1 MVTPRTRLASHRF
14 LMLALAVGGLIGGTR
29 VVVEATDTDDAP
41 GSSALVSNA
50 GASPSHDPGTPMP
63 HRAPVHRSR
72 PLNVYASTEHRMSPA
87 VAGDPE
93 RIYVPNSESGSVDV
107 IDPATFRIVSHF
119 SVGSYPEHITPSW
132 NLRWLYVDNTY
143 GNALTV
149 VDPRTGRPT
158 GRTIP
163 VTDPYNLYFTPDGS
177 KAIVVAERNRRLDFR
192 DPRTWRLIKSVP
204 IPAAGPDH
212 LDFSAGGRF
221 LLVSAEF
228 GGDVFRVSTT
238 SMRVTGSLHVGGAPI
253 DVRLSP
259 DGSVFYV
266 ANQGLDG
273 VSVID
278 ARALRRVAFIP
289 TGAGAHGLAVS
300 RDARF
305 LYVSNRLAGS
315 ISEVAFASR
324 RVVATWHVGGSPDMM
339 QVSPDGRELWVS
351 NRFDG
356 TVSVIDTRTGHVIH
370 VIPVGSSPH
379 GLAFFPQP
387 GRYSLGH
394 NGVYR

>member
-1 MVTPRTRLASHRF
+1 MPTSRTRPAFHRF

-29 VVVEATDTDDAP
+29 VVVEATDTDDAL
-41 GSSALVSNA
+41 GSSALVSTA
-50 GASPSHDPGTPMP
+50 GASPSNVPSAPMP
-63 HRAPVHRSR
+63 QKAPAQRSR
-72 PLNVYASTEHRMSPA
+72 SVNVYVATEHGRSPA

-93 RIYVPNSESGSVDV
+93 RVYVPNSESGSVDV
-107 IDPATFRIVSHF
+107 IDPATFRIVAHF
-119 SVGSYPEHITPSW
+119 SVGNYPEHITPSW

-143 GNALTV
+143 GNTLTV
-149 VDPRTGRPT
+149 VDPSTGHPT
-158 GRTIP
+158 GRVIN

-177 KAIVVAERNRRLDFR
+177 RAIVVAERNRRLDFR
-192 DPRTWRLIKSVP
+192 DPMSWRLIQSVP

-212 LDFSAGGRF
+212 LDFSAGGQF

-228 GGDVFRVSTT
+228 SGDVFRVSTT
-238 SMRVTGSLHVGGAPI
+238 SMRLTGSLHVGGAPI

-259 DGSVFYV
+259 DGSAFYV
-266 ANQGLDG
+266 ANQELDG

-278 ARALRRVAFIP
+278 ARPLRQVAFIP

-356 TVSVIDTRTGHVIH
+356 TVSVIDTRTGRVIH

-387 GRYSLGH
+387 GRHSLGH

>member
-1 MVTPRTRLASHRF
+1 MPTPRARPAFHRF
-14 LMLALAVGGLIGGTR
+14 LVLALAVGGLIGGTR
-29 VVVEATDTDDAP
+29 VVVEAMDIDDAP
-41 GSSALVSNA
+41 GSSGQFPHA
-50 GASPSHDPGTPMP
+50 GLSPSHDPGSPMSP
-63 HRAPVHRSR
+63 RAPAHR
-72 PLNVYASTEHRMSPA
+72 PGPANVYASTEHGMSPA

-93 RIYVPNSESGSVDV
+93 RVYVPNSESGSVDV
-107 IDPATFRIVSHF
+107 IDPATFRVVSHF

-132 NLRWLYVDNTY
+132 NLRWLYVDDTY

-158 GRTIP
+158 GRIIP

-177 KAIVVAERNRRLDFR
+177 KAIVVAERDRRLDFR
-192 DPRTWRLIKSVP
+192 DPRSWRLIKSVP

-212 LDFSAGGRF
+212 LDFSGGGRF

-228 GGDVFRVSTT
+228 SGEVFRVSTT
-238 SMRVTGSLHVGGAPI
+238 SMKVTGSLRVGGSPI

-266 ANQGLDG
+266 ANQRLDG

-278 ARALRRVAFIP
+278 ARALRQVAFIP
-289 TGAGAHGLAVS
+289 TGTGAHGLAVS

-315 ISEVAFASR
+315 ISVVAFASR
-324 RVVATWHVGGSPDMM
+324 RVVATWQVGGSPDMM

-356 TVSVIDTRTGHVIH
+356 TVSAIDMRTGHVIH

-394 NGVYR
+394 NGVFR

>member
-1 MVTPRTRLASHRF
+1 MLTTRTRTAFHRF

-29 VVVEATDTDDAP
+29 VVVEAMDTDDAA

-50 GASPSHDPGTPMP
+50 RASPLLDSSTPMQ
-63 HRAPVHRSR
+63 HRAPAQR
-72 PLNVYASTEHRMSPA
+72 PGSLNVYASIEHGMSPA

-93 RIYVPNSESGSVDV
+93 RVYVPNSESGSVDV

-143 GNALTV
+143 GNTLTV
-149 VDPRTGRPT
+149 VDPSTGRPT
-158 GRTIP
+158 GRVIN

-177 KAIVVAERNRRLDFR
+177 KAIMVAERNRRLDFR
-192 DPRTWRLIKSVP
+192 DPRSWRLIQSVP

-228 GGDVFRVSTT
+228 SGDVFRVSTT

-259 DGSVFYV
+259 DGSAFYV
-266 ANQGLDG
+266 ANQELDG

-278 ARALRRVAFIP
+278 ARALRQVAFIP
-289 TGAGAHGLAVS
+289 TGTGAHGLAVS

-315 ISEVAFASR
+315 ISEVSFASR

-339 QVSPDGRELWVS
+339 QVSPDGGELWVS
-351 NRFDG
+351 NRYDG
-356 TVSVIDTRTGHVIH
+356 TVSVIDTRSGRVIH

-387 GRYSLGH
+387 GRHSLGH

>member
-107 IDPATFRIVSHF
+107 IDSATFRIVSHF

-143 GNALTV
+143 GNTLTV

-158 GRTIP
+158 GRVIN

-192 DPRTWRLIKSVP
+192 DPTSWRLIQSVP

-212 LDFSAGGRF
+212 LDFSAGGKF
-221 LLVSAEF
+221 LLVS
-228 GGDVFRVSTT
+228 GDVFRVSTT

-253 DVRLSP
+253 DVRLSRN
-259 DGSVFYV
+259 GSTFYV
-266 ANQGLDG
+266 ANQELDG

-278 ARALRRVAFIP
+278 ARTLRQVAFIP
-289 TGAGAHGLAVS
+289 TGTGAHGLVVS
-300 RDARF
+300 RDPRF

-339 QVSPDGRELWVS
+339 QVSPDGGS
-351 NRFDG
+351 CGYPTG
-356 TVSVIDTRTGHVIH
+356 TTARSRSSTRDRDT
-370 VIPVGSSPH
+370 
-379 GLAFFPQP
+379 
-387 GRYSLGH
+387 
-394 NGVYR
+394 

>member
-1 MVTPRTRLASHRF
+1 MPTSRTRPAFHRF

-29 VVVEATDTDDAP
+29 VVVEATDTDDAL
-41 GSSALVSNA
+41 GSSALVSTA
-50 GASPSHDPGTPMP
+50 GASPSNHPSRPMP
-63 HRAPVHRSR
+63 QKAPAQRS
-72 PLNVYASTEHRMSPA
+72 PSVNVYAATEHGRSPA

-93 RIYVPNSESGSVDV
+93 RVYVPNSESGSVDV
-107 IDPATFRIVSHF
+107 INPETFRIVAHF

-132 NLRWLYVDNTY
+132 NLRWLYVDDTY

-149 VDPRTGRPT
+149 VDPSTGRPT
-158 GRTIP
+158 GRVIN

-192 DPRTWRLIKSVP
+192 DPMSWRLIQSVP

-228 GGDVFRVSTT
+228 SGDVFRVSTT

-259 DGSVFYV
+259 DGSAFYV
-266 ANQGLDG
+266 ANQELDG

-278 ARALRRVAFIP
+278 ARALRQVAFIP
-289 TGAGAHGLAVS
+289 TGTGAHGLAVS

-339 QVSPDGRELWVS
+339 QVSPNGRELWVS

-387 GRYSLGH
+387 GRHSLGH

>member
-1 MVTPRTRLASHRF
+1 MPTPRTRAAFHRF
-14 LMLALAVGGLIGGTR
+14 LILVLAVGGVIGGTR
-29 VVVEATDTDDAP
+29 VVVAAMDVDDAAR
-41 GSSALVSNA
+41 SRDLVPNA
-50 GASPSHDPGTPMP
+50 GLSPSRDPGTPMP
-63 HRAPVHRSR
+63 HGAAAHGPRSM
-72 PLNVYASTEHRMSPA
+72 NVYASTEHGMSPA

-93 RIYVPNSESGSVDV
+93 RVYVPNSESGSVDV
-107 IDPATFRIVSHF
+107 IDPATFRVVSHF

-132 NLRWLYVDNTY
+132 NLRWLYIDETY
-143 GNALTV
+143 GNALAV
-149 VDPRTGRPT
+149 IDPRTGKPT
-158 GRTIP
+158 GRVIP
-163 VTDPYNLYFTPDGS
+163 VSDPYNLYFTPDGS
-177 KAIVVAERNRRLDFR
+177 KAIVVAERDRRLDFR
-192 DPRTWRLIKSVP
+192 DPRSWRLIKSVS
-204 IPAAGPDH
+204 IPAPGPDH

-228 GGDVFRVSTT
+228 SGEVFRVSTT
-238 SMRVTGSLHVGGAPI
+238 SMKVTESLNVGGSPI

-266 ANQGLDG
+266 ANQRLDG

-289 TGAGAHGLAVS
+289 TGTGAHGLSVS

-315 ISEVAFASR
+315 ISVVAFASR
-324 RVVATWHVGGSPDMM
+324 RVVATWQVGGSPDMM

-356 TVSVIDTRTGHVIH
+356 TVSVIDTRTGHLIH